1 MAISS
6 ISIRRP
12 VSVIMLII
20 TLVALGALGLKN
32 MPVELMPTLNVPVVT
47 IQTRWTGATPNEVDK
62 LITKKLEDAMENVD
76 GINDMSSTSYE
87 GFSVI
92 ILEFDYGVDIDD
104 KLQKIQAEVSNRL
117 GEMPADAKTPLVSK
131 ASAGG
136 GGAVMS
142 LAISGNDLIK
152 VKSYS

>member
-92 ILEFDYGVDIDD
+92 ILEFDYGVDIDEYC
-104 KLQKIQAEVSNRL
+104 KFHS
-117 GEMPADAKTPLVSK
+117 
-131 ASAGG
+131 
-136 GGAVMS
+136 
-142 LAISGNDLIK
+142 ISINDLIGLLISRF
-152 VKSYS
+152 SYNVPES